1 MRPFFHIFILEIGNS
16 SYRYLLK
23 NSAYLYLSLGFTW
36 FTFTLIINL
45 CDVTKG
51 QFPELSI

>member
-1 MRPFFHIFILEIGNS
+1 MRPFFHIFILDVGNS
-16 SYRYLLK
+16 SYLYLLK
-23 NSAYLYLSLGFTW
+23 NSLCFTW